1 MTTIIPA
8 TPSDFSTIKAL
19 AYAIWPDTYGAILS
33 SEQLEYMLD
42 AFYSEEA
49 LLENYLEK
57 GHRFLL
63 VKEDETVLGFAS
75 YEHLYKETNTTRIH
89 KIYLLP
95 ETQGRGLGKL
105 LIQEIEKI
113 ALENHADKLS
123 LNVNRINKAQ
133 DFSKKIG
140 FEIVDEEDIELEFG
154 YLMEDYVMEK
164 RLMK

>member
-8 TPSDFSTIKAL
+8 TPSDFPTIKAL
-19 AYAIWPDTYGAILS
+19 AYAIWPDTYGPILS
-33 SEQLEYMLD
+33 KEQLSYMLG

-63 VKEDETVLGFAS
+63 IKEDETVLGFAS

-123 LNVNRINKAQ
+123 LNVNRFNKAQ
-133 DFSKKIG
+133 HFYTKIG
-140 FEIVDEEDIELEFG
+140 FEIVGEEDIELEYG

-164 RLMK
+164 QLVR

>member
-1 MTTIIPA
+1 MISIIPA
-8 TPSDFSTIKAL
+8 SPSDFSTIKAL

-33 SEQLEYMLD
+33 QEQLEYMLG

-49 LLENYLEK
+49 LLDNYLEK

-123 LNVNRINKAQ
+123 LNVNRFNKAK
-133 DFSKKIG
+133 DFYTKIG
-140 FEIVDEEDIELEFG
+140 FEIVGEEDIELEYG

-164 RLMK
+164 RLIK

>member
-1 MTTIIPA
+1 MITIIPA
-8 TPSDFSTIKAL
+8 TPSDFPTIKAL
-19 AYAIWPDTYGAILS
+19 AYSIWPDTYGAILS
-33 SEQLEYMLD
+33 SEQLEYMLGK
-42 AFYSEEA
+42 FYSEA
-49 LLENYLEK
+49 SLLENYMEK

-63 VKEDETVLGFAS
+63 VKEDERALGFAS

-113 ALENHADKLS
+113 ALENHADRLS
-123 LNVNRINKAQ
+123 LNVNRFNKAQ
-133 DFSKKIG
+133 HFYKKIG
-140 FEIVDEEDIELEFG
+140 FEIVDEEDVELEFG

-164 RLMK
+164 QL

>member
-1 MTTIIPA
+1 MTIIPA
-8 TPSDFSTIKAL
+8 TPSDFPTINAL

-33 SEQLEYMLD
+33 QEQLEYMLD

-49 LLENYLEK
+49 LLENYMEK

-123 LNVNRINKAQ
+123 LNVNRFNKAQ
-133 DFSKKIG
+133 HFYKKIG

-164 RLMK
+164 QLVG

>member
-1 MTTIIPA
+1 MITIIPA
-8 TPSDFSTIKAL
+8 TPSDFHTIKEL

-33 SEQLEYMLD
+33 REQLEYMLG

-113 ALENHADKLS
+113 AVENHADKLS
-123 LNVNRINKAQ
+123 LNVNRFNNAQ
-133 DFSKKIG
+133 HFYTKIG
-140 FEIVDEEDIELEFG
+140 FEIVDEEDIELEYG

-164 RLMK
+164 QL

>member
-1 MTTIIPA
+1 MTILQA
-8 TPSDFSTIKAL
+8 SPSDFTTIKEL

-33 SEQLEYMLD
+33 NEQLDYML
-42 AFYSEEA
+42 AKFYSEES
-49 LLENYLEK
+49 LLENYMEK

-63 VKEDETVLGFAS
+63 VKEDDRVLGFAS

-123 LNVNRINKAQ
+123 LNVNRFNKAQ
-133 DFSKKIG
+133 HFYKKIG
-140 FEIVDEEDIELEFG
+140 FEIVDEEDVELEFG

-164 RLMK
+164 TL

>member
-1 MTTIIPA
+1 MITIIPA
-8 TPSDFSTIKAL
+8 TPSDFHIIKEL
-19 AYAIWPDTYGAILS
+19 AYTIWPDTYGPILS
-33 SEQLEYMLD
+33 EEQLNYMLS
-42 AFYSEEA
+42 AFYSEET
-49 LLENYLEK
+49 LLENYMEK

-63 VKEDETVLGFAS
+63 IKEDQMDLGFAS

-113 ALENHADKLS
+113 ALENNADKLS
-123 LNVNRINKAQ
+123 LNVNRFNKAQ
-133 DFSKKIG
+133 HFYKKIG

-164 RLMK
+164 QLVR

>member
-1 MTTIIPA
+1 MITIIPA
-8 TPSDFSTIKAL
+8 SPSDFPTIKVL

-33 SEQLEYMLD
+33 GEQLEYMLGK
-42 AFYSEEA
+42 FYSEEA
-49 LLENYLEK
+49 LLENYMEK

-63 VKEDETVLGFAS
+63 VKEGETVLGFAS
-75 YEHLYKETNTTRIH
+75 YEHLYQETNTTRIH

-95 ETQGRGLGKL
+95 ETQGRGLGKV

-123 LNVNRINKAQ
+123 LNVNRFNKAQ
-133 DFSKKIG
+133 HFYKKIG
-140 FEIVDEEDIELEFG
+140 FEIVDEEDVELEFG

-164 RLMK
+164 AL